1 MGGRRFQG
9 VRYGS
14 MSRDVPGNYA
24 ELEKKYR
31 ELADAL
37 HMIRRAVDRAV
48 RAGILPSVD
57 HRPRR
62 RVTPLQECE
71 AIARAIYSAAGKPK
85 GASAIE
91 PLAGLDRDL
100 PTA

>member
-1 MGGRRFQG
+1 MNK
-9 VRYGS
+9 
-14 MSRDVPGNYA
+14 DVATNYA

-62 RVTPLQECE
+62 RITPLQECE
-71 AIARAIYSAAGKPK
+71 AIARAIYAAAGKPK
-85 GASAIE
+85 SASGVE
-91 PLAGLDRDL
+91 QLAGLDRDR
-100 PTA
+100 PTG

>member
-1 MGGRRFQG
+1 MG
-9 VRYGS
+9 
-14 MSRDVPGNYA
+14 DDIATNYA

-31 ELADAL
+31 ELSDAL

-71 AIARAIYSAAGKPK
+71 AIARAIYAAAGKHK
-85 GASAIE
+85 ALSGADE
-91 PLAGLDRDL
+91 LAGLDRDG
-100 PTA
+100 TIG

>member
-1 MGGRRFQG
+1 
-9 VRYGS
+9 
-14 MSRDVPGNYA
+14 MSKDIATNYA

-48 RAGILPSVD
+48 RAGILPPVD

-71 AIARAIYSAAGKPK
+71 AIARTIYAAAGKHK
-85 GASAIE
+85 SASGAE
-91 PLAGLDRDL
+91 QLAGLDRDL
-100 PTA
+100 PTG